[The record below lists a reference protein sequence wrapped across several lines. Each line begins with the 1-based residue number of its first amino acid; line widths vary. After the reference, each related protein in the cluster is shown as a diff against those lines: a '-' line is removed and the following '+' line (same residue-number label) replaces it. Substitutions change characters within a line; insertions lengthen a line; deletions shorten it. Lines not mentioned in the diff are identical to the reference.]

1 MAYNTLWGLAQ
12 CFIAFWHG
20 QPAGGGQSVDDG
32 SQSVDGGGQSF
43 DGGGQRARENVLNNI
58 LSVTNGQIFILSPGV
73 FRHKD

>member
-20 QPAGGGQSVDDG
+20 QPAGGGQRVDDG
-32 SQSVDGGGQSF
+32 GQSV

-58 LSVTNGQIFILSPGV
+58 LSVMNGQIL
-73 FRHKD
+73 